1 MDISHPLLQGPR
13 RVERQVPRQVL
24 PAYLAPSADVP
35 PLAAPA
41 TVRRQKTK
49 SKRALH
55 RSAAALGPALAPGSI
70 PATLA
75 EINRNATSKGGFT
88 RALVESW
95 GVPWPLTSGWK
106 KALVLRQSEAIHQ
119 RPTPQTEQQKVPLLS
134 EAKRSPHYHPNYA
147 GPKPTGPAFDSKV
160 WGLEAAPKIRN
171 LHNGKY
177 ID

>member
-13 RVERQVPRQVL
+13 RVERQVQRQVL

-49 SKRALH
+49 VKPALH
-55 RSAAALGPALAPGSI
+55 RSAVTLGPARAPGSI
-70 PATLA
+70 PTTLA

-106 KALVLRQSEAIHQ
+106 KALVLRQSGAIHQ
-119 RPTPQTEQQKVPLLS
+119 RPAPQTEQ
-134 EAKRSPHYHPNYA
+134 
-147 GPKPTGPAFDSKV
+147 
-160 WGLEAAPKIRN
+160 
-171 LHNGKY
+171 
-177 ID
+177 